1 MGIEEKDTGNT
12 LEQRTGL
19 LTFLCVLSFIG
30 GGMEFFSNII
40 LYLFNEPI
48 KTILNEQNGDVLFG
62 AQMDFDSLLS
72 VSPLFFL
79 LQAIFSFMS
88 VFGVALMWRLNKKGF
103 HVYTIAQ
110 IVLLIIPKL
119 FFAGLPF
126 PWFELSVSFVFVY
139 FYGKSLK
146 IF

>member
-1 MGIEEKDTGNT
+1 MSENKDTEKT
-12 LEQRTGL
+12 LMRRTGL
-19 LTFLCVLSFIG
+19 LTVLCVLSFIG

-48 KTILNEQNGDVLFG
+48 KTILNEQGAGTVFG
-62 AQMDFDSLLS
+62 VQMDFDLLLS

-79 LQAIFSFMS
+79 LQAVFSLMS
-88 VFGVALMWRLNKKGF
+88 VTGVALMWRLNKTGF
-103 HVYTIAQ
+103 HVYTVAQ

-119 FFAGLPF
+119 FFAGIPF
-126 PWFELSVSFVFVY
+126 PWFELSVSFIFVY
-139 FYGKSLK
+139 FYGKSLE